1 MSTPAPSRRSP
12 SFNKATSAK
21 SQATSV
27 KSSPK
32 TKRLSFVKRLSNF
45 FTRKNKKKN
54 YSLTPINEDEDTKK
68 TSSLTK
74 GSQQFF
80 DALEESPEEAEERK
94 RREEKASTT
103 IKSFFKKTTVRRK
116 ANFLGKKCPD
126 SGVCMALGIY
136 TDKIKDFFGG
146 FTDFLYCKDPIKR
159 IGSPSSNG
167 FVNQLEYVK
176 GSYEDMSLTLRKDRT
191 VRSAATATASA
202 TTASRQI
209 QYTAYAILKSS
220 AKAHAD
226 NLMYEYIV
234 GQFLNKQNKFF
245 PCFLET
251 YGLYKYK
258 SNEYWKN
265 MYESRTT
272 SISNVKEGLELQDID
287 YSVACSQSIH
297 LAILIQYFKGV
308 NTLKDALTSKIFSA
322 SHQLIYVL
330 FQIYYT
336 LAGLADTFTHYDLHW
351 NNVLL
356 YEPIKDKYIEYHYH
370 HKGAVVSFKSN
381 YMIKI
386 IDYGRCFFYDN
397 RDNNSAKIHEKV
409 CKTTQCQSEISKCG
423 QKYGFGWLDK
433 QNKTK
438 NVTADLRLLMILFL
452 ELDDDNNKNKYKI
465 INTTQS
471 YLTPLLKTVI
481 HNMNENM
488 VIENKKSGLP
498 HAINNVTDAFLYI
511 KDMLLR
517 NYDIADENKKQF
529 ENKQKLGDLYIYD
542 DGKPIEF
549 IPYQPNNREIDALIT
564 KLEIQISDLKTRM
577 FKANKIRDVDDMEK
591 AYKEIILLLGKI
603 TDLFCDRI
611 DNINDLASL
620 ETIREDINSDITKSS
635 LYSKLSKSA
644 KSTKTDYPYE
654 SALLDLHTN
663 ELNDKLAYVTKRIT
677 YLLRKTPYLNK
688 NTRKTYKDTKYKDT
702 NFSNRETDV

>member
-1 MSTPAPSRRSP
+1 
-12 SFNKATSAK
+12 
-21 SQATSV
+21 
-27 KSSPK
+27 
-32 TKRLSFVKRLSNF
+32 
-45 FTRKNKKKN
+45 
-54 YSLTPINEDEDTKK
+54 
-68 TSSLTK
+68 
-74 GSQQFF
+74 
-80 DALEESPEEAEERK
+80 
-94 RREEKASTT
+94 
-103 IKSFFKKTTVRRK
+103 
-116 ANFLGKKCPD
+116 
-126 SGVCMALGIY
+126 MALGIY

-159 IGSPSSNG
+159 IGSPSANG

-176 GSYEDMSLTLRKDRT
+176 GSYEDMTLTLRKDRT
-191 VRSAATATASA
+191 VRSAAPPPPSASASA

-220 AKAHAD
+220 AKVNAD

-251 YGLYKYK
+251 YGLYKYE
-258 SNEYWKN
+258 SNKYWEN
-265 MYESRTT
+265 MYNSRTT
-272 SISNVKEGLELQDID
+272 LISNVKEGLKLQPID

-308 NTLKDALTSKIFSA
+308 NTLKDALTSKTFLA

-356 YEPIKDKYIEYHYH
+356 YEPIKDKYIEYHYY
-370 HKGAVVSFKSN
+370 HKGTVISFKSN

-397 RDNNSAKIHEKV
+397 RDNNSAKIHKEV
-409 CKTTQCQSEISKCG
+409 CKTKECQTNTSDTSNCG
-423 QKYGFGWLDK
+423 KNYGFGWLDK

-438 NVTADLRLLMILFL
+438 NVTADLRLLIILFL
-452 ELDDDNNKNKYKI
+452 ELTN
-465 INTTQS
+465 NTTQS
-471 YLTPLLKTVI
+471 YLKPLLKTVI
-481 HNMNENM
+481 YNMNDEGM

-517 NYDIADENKKQF
+517 NHDIADENKKQF
-529 ENKQKLGDLYIYD
+529 EYKQKLGDLYIYD

-564 KLEIQISDLKTRM
+564 KLEMQISDSKARM
-577 FKANKIRDVDDMEK
+577 FKANKIRDVDDMQK
-591 AYKEIILLLGKI
+591 AYEQIVLLLGKI

-620 ETIREDINSDITKSS
+620 ETIREDIETDITKSS
-635 LYSKLSKSA
+635 LYLKLSKSA
-644 KSTKTDYPYE
+644 KSAKTDYPYE
-654 SALLDLHTN
+654 SALLDLHTK
-663 ELNDKLAYVTKRIT
+663 ELNDKLAYVDIRLK
-677 YLLRKTPYLNK
+677 YLLRKAPYMNTTRS
-688 NTRKTYKDTKYKDT
+688 TRKNT
-702 NFSNRETDV
+702 NFSKRETDV